1 MLVVETAMVTT
12 LIVPWRGS
20 ASGWD
25 RRGRRR
31 RVGAVVE
38 AVEEVRR
45 LACDHDD
52 RPGGA
57 EAHDLVGGQQRAAVA
72 VFVAA
77 GDRGPGLNAWP
88 EWRERLAVSRR
99 SCSGPSALLM

>member
-1 MLVVETAMVTT
+1 M
-12 LIVPWRGS
+12 I
-20 ASGWD
+20 
-25 RRGRRR
+25 
-31 RVGAVVE
+31 E

-88 EWRERLAVSRR
+88 GGASGWRSQGDRVVAQAH
-99 SCSGPSALLM
+99 C

>member
-1 MLVVETAMVTT
+1 MVAT

-20 ASGWD
+20 ASGWG

-31 RVGAVVE
+31 RVGVVVE

-52 RPGGA
+52 RPGGPRRMISSGVSNERPWRCSSLPA
-57 EAHDLVGGQQRAAVA
+57 IEV
-72 VFVAA
+72 
-77 GDRGPGLNAWP
+77 PGLNAWL
-88 EWRERLAVSRR
+88 EWRERLAVSKEIV
-99 SCSGPSALLM
+99 

>member
-77 GDRGPGLNAWP
+77 GDRGPGF
-88 EWRERLAVSRR
+88 ECLAGVARAVGGLKGDR
-99 SCSGPSALLM
+99 VVAQAHC